1 MSGQEPAAI
10 WFCGDTHGRFDHLR
24 RAVDLHRPKAVIL
37 LGDVQPSRPM
47 EQELGELVERTELWF
62 IHGNHD
68 TDTEADHDH
77 LLDSALTHRN
87 LHGRVVEVAGLRIA
101 GLGGIFRGRVW
112 QPPQPAHY
120 ESPEEF
126 CLRSGP
132 DSRWRGGLPLRMRST
147 IFPSEWYALA
157 EQSADLLVTHE
168 APDVHPHGF
177 AAITELAQLMGV
189 GRSFHGHHHDRL
201 DYLAAFDRIGFKAYG
216 VGLRGICD
224 LDGRVVVVGE
234 LDAERRSRLSVF

>member
-87 LHGRVVEVAGLRIA
+87 LHGRVVELAGLRIA
-101 GLGGIFRGRVW
+101 GLG
-112 QPPQPAHY
+112 
-120 ESPEEF
+120 
-126 CLRSGP
+126 C
-132 DSRWRGGLPLRMRST
+132 
-147 IFPSEWYALA
+147 
-157 EQSADLLVTHE
+157 
-168 APDVHPHGF
+168 
-177 AAITELAQLMGV
+177 
-189 GRSFHGHHHDRL
+189 
-201 DYLAAFDRIGFKAYG
+201 
-216 VGLRGICD
+216 
-224 LDGRVVVVGE
+224 
-234 LDAERRSRLSVF
+234 